1 MSGQINKIAVLGA
14 GTMGAQIAGHF
25 SNAGIPSLL
34 FDINL
39 ELAQKGVDGLTKLKP
54 APLYKPK
61 NSELVTPCTYDND
74 LEKLKDID
82 LVIEAVAENLE
93 IKHTV
98 YKNVV
103 PHLNDSVIMTSNT
116 SGIPLADLIQV
127 LPEKLQSRFM
137 ITHFFNPPRYMRLLE
152 LVKGPKT
159 DEAVYDLLSNIGEDV
174 LGKGIV
180 HAKDTPNFIG
190 NRIGVHGGNNAI
202 KLAIKMGLTVEEVDK
217 LTGTIV
223 GRPKSGV
230 FRTTDIV
237 GLDVQ
242 AHVSSTSYDNLPDD
256 EAREALKAPEIL
268 QTLIDDGR
276 LGQKTKAGFYKK
288 TDDGILS
295 IDLKTGEYQAQ
306 KKVRFDGFRLAK
318 SYQSV
323 GDRLKALAFS
333 DDKAGKFFWEIT
345 ADSLIYSANRIPEI
359 SDDIINIDNA
369 MKWGYGWELG
379 PFEAW
384 DAIGVKASVARME
397 KENKKVPDWVKAMLD
412 SGQETFY
419 STEDGKVSYYDPASS
434 SLKTKSENK
443 KVINLNLCKS
453 GGKTIKRDW
462 SASLIDLGA
471 VSYTHLTLPTNR
483 EV

>member
-1 MSGQINKIAVLGA
+1 MSNKIEKIAVLGA

-34 FDINL
+34 FDINP

-61 NSELVTPCTYDND
+61 NSELVTPCSYDND
-74 LEKLKDID
+74 LEKLKDVD

-98 YKNVV
+98 YNNVV
-103 PHLNDSVIMTSNT
+103 PHLKDSVIMTSNT
-116 SGIPLADLIQV
+116 SGIPLADLIKV
-127 LPEKLQSRFM
+127 LPESLQSKFM

-159 DEAVYDLLSNIGEDV
+159 DEETYQMLASIGKDV

-237 GLDVQ
+237 GLDVH
-242 AHVSSTSYDNLPDD
+242 ANVSATSYDNLPDD
-256 EAREALKAPEIL
+256 EAREVLKAPEIL

-288 TDDGILS
+288 TEDGILS
-295 IDLKTGEYQAQ
+295 IDLTTGEYTPQ
-306 KKVRFDGFRLAK
+306 KKVRFDGYRLAK

-323 GDRLKALAFS
+323 ADRLKALSFS

-345 ADSLIYSANRIPEI
+345 ADSLIYSANCIPEI
-359 SDDIINIDNA
+359 SDDIVNIDNA

-384 DAIGVKASVARME
+384 DAIGPRESISRME
-397 KENKKVPDWVKAMLD
+397 KENKKVPDWVKKMVE
-412 SGQETFY
+412 SGRETFY
-419 STEDGKVSYYDPASS
+419 
-434 SLKTKSENK
+434 ENK
-443 KVINLNLCKS
+443 DGVRTCLLYTS
-453 GGKTIKRDW
+453 PSPRDR
-462 SASLIDLGA
+462 G
-471 VSYTHLTLPTNR
+471 
-483 EV
+483 